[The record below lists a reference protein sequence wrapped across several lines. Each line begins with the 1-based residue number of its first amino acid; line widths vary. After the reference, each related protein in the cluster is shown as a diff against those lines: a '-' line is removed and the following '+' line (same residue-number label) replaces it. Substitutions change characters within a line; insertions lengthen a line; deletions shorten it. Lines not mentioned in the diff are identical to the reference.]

1 MDLPGKNDKIVRLYL
16 DSPHH
21 GTWIWEREN
30 GTHYAQMRYG
40 KITYYEVHVE
50 NDRWVFDEEIDVSN

>member
-1 MDLPGKNDKIVRLYL
+1 MTIPNKTDKVIKMYL

-30 GTHYAQMRYG
+30 GTFYAQCRYDE
-40 KITYYEVHVE
+40 ITYYEVHQE
-50 NDRWVFDEEIDVSN
+50 NNRWVFDEQINE